1 MLLGNSLGIKVV
13 SLHKF
18 YKFWDLISLD
28 KALRIVNFHLKEMRS
43 FFPFNGFQS
52 IFLLCIQVFLYFTT
66 RKMNKVFIFEIFCI
80 FRISYT
86 WYLWAEVRI
95 LVGHS
100 GHLAAQFT
108 QRCKI
113 MWLMLHEVSFPSVWF
128 LQRALTSLPKDEC

>member
-66 RKMNKVFIFEIFCI
+66 RKMNRCLFLKFSASSVYLIPG
-80 FRISYT
+80 ISGLKLE
-86 WYLWAEVRI
+86 YL
-95 LVGHS
+95 
-100 GHLAAQFT
+100 
-108 QRCKI
+108 
-113 MWLMLHEVSFPSVWF
+113 
-128 LQRALTSLPKDEC
+128 